1 MLSYKSAEEIR
12 KMRMAG
18 LCVWHALQIAR
29 LTARA
34 GITTADIDAP
44 IAKFYEN
51 VGAIPLF
58 KGVPGRVPFPAVN
71 CISVNEEVVHGIP
84 GRRQLKEGDIVSVD
98 TGCKIGGWCGD
109 SAVTIPVGE
118 ISEVRQ
124 RLLDV
129 TKNVLQIAIDVMPKC
144 KMWHE
149 VGTKMEAYVHKNG
162 FSVVETLVGHGIG
175 RNMHEPPQVP
185 NFYCRD
191 TIKKGGDFEIRPG
204 LVIAVEPMINV
215 GTKDVRVLSDHW
227 TIVTCDHKP
236 SAHFE
241 HTLAVTES
249 GIKVLTGAPQTEEE
263 KIDISPYVPA

>member
-1 MLSYKSAEEIR
+1 MLTYKSAEEIR
-12 KMRMAG
+12 KMRVAG

-29 LTARA
+29 LNVRA
-34 GITTADIDAP
+34 GITTADLELS
-44 IAKFYEN
+44 IAKFYED

-84 GRRQLKEGDIVSVD
+84 SNRKINEGDIVSVD
-98 TGCKIGGWCGD
+98 TGCKIDGWCGD

-118 ISEVRQ
+118 ITDVKR

-129 TKNVLQIAIDVMPKC
+129 TERVLQIAIEEMPKC

-149 VGTKMEAYVHKNG
+149 VGTKMETFVHKNG
-162 FSVVETLVGHGIG
+162 FSVVEDLVGHGIG
-175 RNMHEPPQVP
+175 KNMHEPPQVP
-185 NFYCRD
+185 NFFAKD
-191 TIKKGGDFEIRPG
+191 LVNKGGDFAIKPG
-204 LVIAVEPMINV
+204 LVIAVEPMVNV
-215 GTKDVRVLSDHW
+215 GTKQVRVLSDHW
-227 TIVTCDHKP
+227 TIITCDHKP

-249 GIKVLTGAPQTEEE
+249 GIVVLTGSPQTEDERMN
-263 KIDISPYVPA
+263 I